1 MRRSFCRPCRRNSFE
16 FEPPYL
22 AGQVVVADWPPVI
35 GIDSVSLGYW
45 QTIGRAD
52 GQTDGRSDSR
62 TVGLTDG
69 RMGEDERSDK
79 RAEKLLCL
87 FVRPFVR
94 AHPSVCQ
101 AVRPSVRPPVRL
113 TVRPTDRLPIP
124 KWDKVNASPGSCA
137 PVRFRRQAQ
146 AYSLQVESD
155 KRFRLE
161 GSPRLSAKQ
170 VYNTSAT
177 VSVACLLGF
186 HTKIKL
192 STQTRRFPL
201 HVCLMSFFVLF
212 TFVLHRH

>member
-1 MRRSFCRPCRRNSFE
+1 MCGCQEAR
-16 FEPPYL
+16 
-22 AGQVVVADWPPVI
+22 DWPAVI

-45 QTIGRAD
+45 QTIGRTD

-146 AYSLQVESD
+146 AHPLQVESH
-155 KRFRLE
+155 KPIGRQ

-177 VSVACLLGF
+177 VSVAY
-186 HTKIKL
+186 TKIKL